1 VWRNS
6 ATAED
11 RSTDPEPLLGA
22 APLTLVLAPAPA
34 PIRAVIADEHPI
46 FRDGLRCLLETS
58 SKLQIVGAADASNV
72 MAVVG
77 QLSPD
82 ILILGISVVSR
93 LSVDTM
99 EQIAAA
105 STTVRTI
112 LLSTTTDESD
122 ILEAL
127 RLGAYALV
135 PKDTTPD
142 TLFETIDSVMAG
154 HYCVGCE
161 RVASV
166 AAGVRELDSERRRS
180 KAFGLSRR
188 ELEIVGAVMNG
199 NTNRQLAKRF
209 SISENT
215 VKRHLTHIFDKVG
228 ASTRVELAVF
238 AAHHHLAP
246 GPRLVDRCQP
256 TTREMLPGRKP

>member
-1 VWRNS
+1 VWRHS
-6 ATAED
+6 ATVEH
-11 RSTDPEPLLGA
+11 RSADPES
-22 APLTLVLAPAPA
+22 APKPASLTLVPAPAPA
-34 PIRAVIADEHPI
+34 PIRAVIADQHPI
-46 FRDGLRCLLETS
+46 FRDGLRCLLEMS
-58 SKLQIVGAADASNV
+58 PKVRIVGAADASNV
-72 MAVVG
+72 VAVVER
-77 QLSPD
+77 LSPD

-99 EQIAAA
+99 EQIA
-105 STTVRTI
+105 STSATVRTI

-142 TLFETIDSVMAG
+142 TLFSTIDSVMAG
-154 HYCVGCE
+154 HYWVGGE

-166 AAGVRELDSERRRS
+166 EAGVRELDSKRRRS
-180 KAFGLSRR
+180 KAFGLSPR
-188 ELEIVGAVMNG
+188 ELEIVGAVMKG

-238 AAHHHLAP
+238 AAHHHLGQGLGRA
-246 GPRLVDRCQP
+246 DRCHP
-256 TTREMLPGRKP
+256 TTCEMLPEREP